1 MQSLSTKKLNS
12 QKHYEFLLDLYS
24 NKETVNSLLSYP
36 IKMSGLFWG
45 IGSMKLLFNN
55 LQSEDRNQIKKL
67 ETRIF
72 EFVESCKVFV
82 DGDVTMV
89 GYSQNKGLNANIVS
103 THYALLIL
111 IMIDKLDQADSA
123 KISKWISSLQNKDG
137 SFRCDQYLETDCRFS
152 YCALSSLT
160 ILNRINEI
168 DIIGARSYLLRC
180 YNSDGAFGGVPCSE
194 SHAAYTYCCVVSLAL
209 LNSLDIINIDRL
221 AFWLCERQLLCGG
234 FNGRPEKAPDVC
246 YSWWI
251 FSLLYFLGRA
261 NYIDKNLLE
270 EYIFCSEDISKGGF
284 SDRPGN
290 VSDVFHTFFGISAL
304 SLIRFDAIDNII
316 SPIFAVP
323 LNLVPGDS

>member
-1 MQSLSTKKLNS
+1 MQSLFTKKFDP

-24 NKETVNSLLSYP
+24 NRDTVNGFLSYP

-55 LQSEDRNQIKKL
+55 LPDNCRRQIKEL
-67 ETRIF
+67 EKQVF
-72 EFVESCKVFV
+72 EFVEGCKIFV
-82 DGDVTMV
+82 DEDMKMA
-89 GYSQNKGLNANIVS
+89 GYSQNKGLTANIVS

-111 IMIDKLDQADSA
+111 KMIGKLDSVDSI
-123 KISKWISSLQNKDG
+123 KVSKWISSLQNKDG
-137 SFRCDQYLETDCRFS
+137 SFSCDQYLETDCRFT

-160 ILNRINEI
+160 ILNRLSEINI
-168 DIIGARSYLLRC
+168 ASARSYILRC
-180 YNSDGAFGGVPCSE
+180 YNSDGAFGGIPCSE

-209 LNSLDIINIDRL
+209 LNSLDMINIDKL

-251 FSLLYFLGRA
+251 FSLLYFLGRT

-270 EYIFCSEDISKGGF
+270 DYIFCSEDILQGGF

-290 VSDVFHTFFGISAL
+290 LPDVFHTFFGISAL
-304 SLIRFDAIDNII
+304 SLIMFDTFVNMI
-316 SPIFAVP
+316 SPIFAIP
-323 LNLVPGDS
+323 ANLLSSGS